1 MKTYSILSV
10 LVTVVT
16 ITSCSS
22 VKKVEADKPL
32 IVDSIKPASYYTQDD
47 HEMCSEPHEFKKK
60 VWPKKEVAKAWAGPS
75 RVVASEESLLKLA
88 GSAQCKDITALEIK
102 EVIETI
108 DRLGGKAVDP
118 MDYSDNVEG
127 LRKFMDD
134 VGVSSY
140 FDANEMVTPNNASVA
155 KRCGNED
162 LLPPRCRW
170 LSGAVQG
177 MIATKIHGFINKDSK
192 GNDIILRNWWRPA
205 CYNKGVEGAGTSDH
219 IQARGFDLDFETS
232 KQRATAQNFICQ
244 MYKEK
249 NFNLQVGIGCN
260 TLHVGV
266 GSPKRLG
273 NFPKNGTRFWT
284 YGSLNG
290 CEVKRLS
297 TDDCFVMDSNG
308 KKHIH
313 LEGLD
318 AKDGAL

>member
-1 MKTYSILSV
+1 M
-10 LVTVVT
+10 VT

-22 VKKVEADKPL
+22 SSIKNIEADKPL
-32 IVDSIKPASYYTQDD
+32 IVDSIKPATYYTQDD
-47 HEMCSEPHEFKKK
+47 QERCSEPHEFKKK
-60 VWPKKEVAKAWAGPS
+60 LWPKKKLTKVWQGPS

-88 GSAQCKDITALEIK
+88 GSAECKDITALEIK

-108 DRLGGKAVDP
+108 ERLGGKAVNP
-118 MDYSDNVEG
+118 MDYSDNVEDF
-127 LRKFMDD
+127 RKFMDD

-140 FDANEMVTPNNASVA
+140 FDVNEMVTPNNAAVA
-155 KRCGNED
+155 KKCGNEE

-177 MIATKIHGFINKDSK
+177 MIATKIYANINQDSK
-192 GNDIILRNWWRPA
+192 GNEIVLRNWWRPA
-205 CYNKGVEGAGTSDH
+205 CYNKGVAGAGTSDH

-232 KQRATAQNFICQ
+232 KERAIAQNFICQ

-249 NFNLQVGIGCN
+249 NFNLQVGIGCK

-273 NFPKNGTRFWT
+273 NFPKNGSRFWT
-284 YGSLNG
+284 YESLDG

-297 TDDCFVMDSNG
+297 TDDCFVMDSKG